1 MKKTIICGLA
11 LMAAGFMSAHGA
23 DAKELFTKNCVKCHG
38 EDGKGKTKMGEK
50 LSIKDYSDAKN
61 QAELKDDAMA
71 KAIKE
76 GVKDGDKTRMKA
88 FGEELSADD
97 IKGLVAYFRT
107 LKK

>member
-1 MKKTIICGLA
+1 MKKLIGFGLA
-11 LMAAGFMSAHGA
+11 LLIAGVVSAHAA
-23 DAKELFTKNCVKCHG
+23 DAKELWEKNCLKCHG
-38 EDGKGKTKMGEK
+38 ADGAGKTKMGEK
-50 LSIKDYSDAKN
+50 LAIKDYSDAKN
-61 QAELKDDAMA
+61 QADLKDDAMA

-76 GVKDGDKTRMKA
+76 GVKDGEKTRMKA